1 MWCLQHPKIEPH
13 EVFLPQP
20 AKTQPT
26 ANYFHFGQRKLAHQR
41 CAKILLTINTY
52 LAIHAKQ

>member
-13 EVFLPQP
+13 EVFLSQP

-26 ANYFHFGQRKLAHQR
+26 PTIF
-41 CAKILLTINTY
+41 ILVKENWHTKDVLKFY
-52 LAIHAKQ
+52 